1 LNPLLPVARRLL
13 GLSPRRHR
21 SSFRTEWL
29 RLSDGVRLAT
39 TVVQPVANGA
49 ARAPAILVRTASAAH
64 ARSHPALLWCRILA
78 ESGYVVVV
86 QECRGR
92 HASEGEFTPFEGE
105 ARDGRETI
113 EWIAG
118 QEWFDGRLGLV
129 GCGYSGFT
137 AWSALAEAPESVGA
151 LAVAMATRDPHA
163 LLYPGGAFALCNGL
177 TWGVGLGEREA
188 PPAHRLDLERA
199 FPFRPIREADRV
211 ALRQVDWFRAWLDH
225 PRPDAFWERVTPPL
239 PAMPPP
245 TLLVA
250 GWYDG
255 ALGPQLDDYAAL
267 VQASRAAGSPAPEL
281 VAGPWSAPLRGGA
294 TIGTWAEPLRSC
306 LSFLGRHLQGAEEH
320 TAPVRVFV
328 RGERRWCNAPV
339 WPLPD
344 SADHRLYLH
353 SGGHANS
360 LAGDG
365 ELHAEPPQASQSPD
379 RFVYD
384 PADPVPTRGGCLP
397 SGRDDPADQRAV
409 ESRDDVL
416 CYTTQPLSEDM
427 VVIGRVRVE
436 LFAASNAPDTDFT
449 AKLVDVAP
457 DGFAAHLC
465 DGALRG
471 RWRDGAS
478 PPLWLEPDAP
488 QAFEI
493 DLWATA
499 VRLRAGHRIRLEV
512 SSSNFPRFDRNPNAR
527 ADPAHANAE
536 ESAPARQTVH
546 HDPDH
551 PSRLVLPVV
560 AAVQRSSPGAAVE

>member
-1 LNPLLPVARRLL
+1 MNPLLPVARRLL
-13 GLSPRRHR
+13 GLSPRRYR
-21 SSFRTEWL
+21 SAFRTEWL

-39 TVVQPVANGA
+39 TVVQPVASGA

-64 ARSHPALLWCRILA
+64 ARSHPAVLWCRILA
-78 ESGYVVVV
+78 ESGYVVVL

-118 QEWFDGRLGLV
+118 QKWFDGRLGLV

-137 AWSALAEAPESVGA
+137 AWSALAEAPEPVGA

-163 LLYPGGAFALCNGL
+163 LLYPGGAFALSNGL
-177 TWGVGLGEREA
+177 TWGVGLGGREP

-199 FPFRPIREADRV
+199 LPFRPVREADRV
-211 ALRQVDWFRAWLDH
+211 ALRQVDWFRTWLDH
-225 PRPDAFWERVTPPL
+225 PRPDAFWDRVTPPL

-267 VQASRAAGSPAPEL
+267 VQASGDAGSPVPEL
-281 VAGPWSAPLRGGA
+281 VVGPWSAPLRGGA
-294 TIGTWAEPLRSC
+294 AIGAWGEALRAC
-306 LSFLGRHLQGAEEH
+306 LSFLGRHLQGAEES

-328 RGERRWCNAPV
+328 RGERRWCDTAAWPV
-339 WPLPD
+339 PD
-344 SADHRLYLH
+344 SADRALYLH
-353 SGGHANS
+353 SGGRANS
-360 LAGDG
+360 LTGDG
-365 ELHAEPPQASQSPD
+365 ELHAEAPRASQPPD

-384 PADPVPTRGGCLP
+384 PADPVPTRGGCLF
-397 SGRDDPADQRAV
+397 GAGDEPADQRAV

-416 CYTTQPLSEDM
+416 CYTTRPLSEDM

-457 DGFAAHLC
+457 DGVATHLC

-478 PPLWLEPDAP
+478 SPLWLEPDAP

-551 PSRLVLPVV
+551 PSRLVLPV
-560 AAVQRSSPGAAVE
+560 ASADRRSSPDAAAR